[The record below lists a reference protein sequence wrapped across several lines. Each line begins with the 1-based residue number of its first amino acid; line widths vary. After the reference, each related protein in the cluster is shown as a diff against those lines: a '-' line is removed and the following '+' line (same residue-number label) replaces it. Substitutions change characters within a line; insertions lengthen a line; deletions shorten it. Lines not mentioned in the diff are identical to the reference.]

1 MNKESRS
8 GKDENL
14 LATVETHACI
24 HWKPVTY
31 LVSSPRRRAK
41 KRLAE
46 LKDGCGGVFLFRSL
60 SEGVEHC
67 RDTPVPA

>member
-14 LATVETHACI
+14 LATVETRACI

-31 LVSSPRRRAK
+31 LVSSMW
-41 KRLAE
+41 LAE

-60 SEGVEHC
+60 SEVVEYC